1 MEKKLLKE
9 VAGRAA
15 KDLELLRAAMQ
26 KLNLPKQK

>member
-1 MEKKLLKE
+1 MEKKPLKD
-9 VAGRAA
+9 VTGRAA